1 MYFFYLKNPVQGIE
15 ALNKAS
21 YVFQISGKFIYS
33 VKSFIITAERFMENK
48 EYETAQKILKE
59 AFNVCSSNTE
69 DKLIGSTF
77 EQIYNKLL
85 DVLCGMEKW
94 EDAIAITQKYID
106 AQLKY
111 PEKDNYRINKTY
123 MKLCI
128 LRVITKEEYI
138 CEDIFLK
145 MFNSRY
151 EDTATDISDIRKI
164 MDSIKNLD
172 KKNFTYCVS
181 SAFTLFENNLL
192 KGLQVLYKAKEEQA
206 KNGGEN
212 VENNVDNN
220 IEGENII
227 NTNSNPVNNN
237 EDLL

>member
-1 MYFFYLKNPVQGIE
+1 
-15 ALNKAS
+15 
-21 YVFQISGKFIYS
+21 
-33 VKSFIITAERFMENK
+33 MENK
-48 EYETAQKILKE
+48 EYETAEKILNE
-59 AFNVCSSNTE
+59 AFNVCSENTE
-69 DKLIGSTF
+69 EKLIGATF

-85 DVLCGMEKW
+85 DVQCGLLKW
-94 EDAIAITQKYID
+94 SDAISLTQKYIN

-128 LRVITKEEYI
+128 LRIINKEDYL
-138 CEDIFLK
+138 CEDIFLQ

-151 EDTATDISDIRKI
+151 EDTATDISDIRKL
-164 MDSIKNLD
+164 MDSIKKLD

-192 KGLQVLYKAKEEQA
+192 KGLQVLYKNREEEAK
-206 KNGGEN
+206 KGGKLEDEN
-212 VENNVDNN
+212 DNNV
-220 IEGENII
+220 I
-227 NTNSNPVNNN
+227 NTNSNKDNIINEE